1 MKTKRR
7 WLYFI
12 VILLNVPLGLATRW
26 APQYFPEIVRI
37 YGGDV
42 LSATCIFFGFRFLYP
57 LKPVWKVGIIGFA
70 TCILIEVQ
78 QLYQA
83 EWAVRLRNTPLGIL
97 LGHGFL
103 WSDCVCYL
111 VGTLLAMGFACLTQV
126 PVKGYKRAL

>member
-1 MKTKRR
+1 MKVKRR

-12 VILLNVPLGLATRW
+12 LILLNIPLGLATRW
-26 APQYFPEIVRI
+26 APQYFPTIIRV

-42 LSATCIFFGFRFLYP
+42 FSATCIFFGIRFLYP
-57 LKPVWKVGIIGFA
+57 LKSVPKVALISFLV
-70 TCILIEVQ
+70 CIAIEVQ

-103 WSDCVCYL
+103 WSDCVCYA
-111 VGTLLAMGFACLTQV
+111 VGTLMAAALAFLLEQIN
-126 PVKGYKRAL
+126 YFRN